1 MAERIRVEVAYARPE
16 RQSIVEL
23 ELPAGATV
31 ETALRASRL
40 WEQFPEIDPEQ
51 APVGIFGNLCERDT
65 RLGPGDRVEIYRPL
79 LVDPRMA
86 RRQRAARD

>member
-40 WEQFPEIDPEQ
+40 WVVTTQSTTSSPS
-51 APVGIFGNLCERDT
+51 AERF
-65 RLGPGDRVEIYRPL
+65 E
-79 LVDPRMA
+79 
-86 RRQRAARD
+86 

>member
-1 MAERIRVEVAYARPE
+1 MAERIHVEVAYARPE

-40 WEQFPEIDPEQ
+40 WEQFPEIDPEH
-51 APVGIFGNLCERDT
+51 APVGIFGNLCERDA
-65 RLGPGDRVEIYRPL
+65 RLRPGDRVEIYRPL